1 MNLPFT
7 ITHDELR
14 ETFGRFGTIQEIEV
28 PLRKGTGGQ
37 GLGIAF
43 IKYDTVEG
51 AVSAFAELDKT
62 YYQGRKL
69 HILPAQPKPPKPV
82 EVLPLL
88 STDDQSTIGIDV
100 GAPITEPVSVSKEPK
115 VKQSKFKEE
124 KEKELKQ
131 NFDDEV
137 NWNYLFMN

>member
-14 ETFGRFGTIQEIEV
+14 ETFGHFGTIQEIEV

-69 HILPAQPKPPKPV
+69 HILPA
-82 EVLPLL
+82 
-88 STDDQSTIGIDV
+88 
-100 GAPITEPVSVSKEPK
+100 
-115 VKQSKFKEE
+115 
-124 KEKELKQ
+124 
-131 NFDDEV
+131 
-137 NWNYLFMN
+137 

>member
-1 MNLPFT
+1 
-7 ITHDELR
+7 
-14 ETFGRFGTIQEIEV
+14 
-28 PLRKGTGGQ
+28 
-37 GLGIAF
+37 
-43 IKYDTVEG
+43 
-51 AVSAFAELDKT
+51 VSAFAELDKT

-82 EVLPLL
+82 EVFPLL
-88 STDDQSTIGIDV
+88 TTEDQPTTNIESGTSISPGEA
-100 GAPITEPVSVSKEPK
+100 APGVKEAK